1 MTTHVEEIEA
11 KLASNQEALTA
22 AQKELADAEA
32 SADAALL
39 EGGPDALLAAQS
51 GLQQLRDRV
60 TALERYAG
68 VLEGQRQ
75 AAKVA
80 DAKPQMA
87 ELVEEARQQVKAEE
101 SAYRKAITAAD
112 AAAKAIAALNE
123 RCSETS
129 ATLARIRGL
138 ASGAG
143 LPENAGGAVPRPG
156 GLEMQMNIEREI
168 SITLMTAGQT
178 VALVR
183 HSCSGRGID

>member
-1 MTTHVEEIEA
+1 MTHLEEIES
-11 KLASNQEALTA
+11 KLAANQSAIDA
-22 AQKELADAEA
+22 VRDELAGAEA
-32 SADAALL
+32 GADAALL
-39 EGGPDALLAAQS
+39 EGGPDALLAAQAD
-51 GLQQLRDRV
+51 LQKLKDRV
-60 TALERYAG
+60 TAFERYTE

-101 SAYRKAITAAD
+101 IAYRKAITAAD
-112 AAAKAIAALNE
+112 AAVKALDALNS

-143 LPENAGGAVPRPG
+143 IEPNACGEVPRPG
-156 GLEMQMNIEREI
+156 AFEMQMNIEREI
-168 SITLMTAGQT
+168 STTLMTAGQT

-183 HSCSGRGID
+183 HNCSARGID